1 MSLPSSRGVGSAVH
15 GRWLT
20 GLPWMGAGLS
30 GLMAALAFPL
40 PGWSGLAWLS
50 PGLLLLS
57 MLGASPGVAFR
68 LGAFSGLV
76 QFLISL
82 RWLLAIP
89 FPSGAIA
96 AWLSLSL
103 YCALYPA
110 LWTLWATLWIGRWTG
125 ASREGPVPWGLAASK
140 LSGLPTI
147 RRSLLW
153 MGLGLGAAGLEVIR
167 GRFLTG
173 FPWNFWGIT
182 QWRNLPLIQIASV
195 TGIFGVTALVHWVSL
210 GVAGSVLQ
218 LIRSTRQRTSWMSD
232 LRLPVL
238 VLLLVLA
245 WGVRRLSV
253 PRTSGVPVSLALVQP
268 SIPQT
273 LIWDE
278 GANPE
283 RFGTVFALTRSAL
296 ESKPDVLVWPEGSM
310 PDITRGQFESVI
322 RETAMAGA
330 MWVFGTGFGRE
341 VEGRPEHYN
350 AALLVDAQGRVV
362 DQYLKRRL
370 VIFGEYIPFENTLPF
385 MRWLTP
391 IGSSFTAGTRAAA
404 FPLGP
409 GKPVVASPVIC
420 FEDMFPETTRDHVS
434 DDTGFLL
441 ELTNNGWFGEGSA
454 QWQHTAGAVFRAVEN
469 GITLVRCANNGL
481 TCRIEPSGRV
491 ADLFARDGSVYGPGV
506 LRIEVAGRP
515 KDQEPTWYR
524 RHGDVFGI
532 TCAVVAFLGIG
543 SELLQRRR
551 QTESRMSGASASNG
565 A

>member
-1 MSLPSSRGVGSAVH
+1 MPLPSSIVPAPAAQ
-15 GRWLT
+15 GRWS
-20 GLPWMGAGLS
+20 GALPWIGSGLA

-50 PGLLLLS
+50 PGLLLLAA
-57 MLGASPGVAFR
+57 LGASPGKAFR
-68 LGAFSGLV
+68 LGWFSGLV
-76 QFLISL
+76 QFLVSL

-89 FPSGAIA
+89 FPSGAVA
-96 AWLSLSL
+96 GWLALSL

-110 LWTLWATLWIGRWTG
+110 LWTVWATLWIRRWTG
-125 ASREGPVPWGLAASK
+125 GPPEGPMPWARAASTLAA
-140 LSGLPTI
+140 LPTF
-147 RRSLLW
+147 RRAVLW
-153 MGLGLGAAGLEVIR
+153 LGLGLGAAGLDVIR

-182 QWRNLPLIQIASV
+182 QWKNLPLIQIASI

-210 GVAGSVLQ
+210 GIAGSVLQ

-245 WGVRRLSV
+245 WGVRRMAV
-253 PRTSGVPVSLALVQP
+253 PSSEGAPVSLALVQP

-278 GANPE
+278 SANPE
-283 RFGTVFALTRSAL
+283 RFGKVYALTRTAL
-296 ESKPDVLVWPEGSM
+296 ESKPDVVVWPEGSL
-310 PDITRGQFESVI
+310 PDITREQFEAVT
-322 RETAMAGA
+322 RETGKAGA

-341 VEGRPEHYN
+341 VEGRREHYN
-350 AALLVDAQGRVV
+350 AALWVDTAGRVV
-362 DQYLKRRL
+362 GQYLKRRL

-391 IGSSFTAGTRAAA
+391 IGSSFTPGTNAVA

-409 GKPVVASPVIC
+409 GTPVMASPVIC

-469 GITLVRCANNGL
+469 GVTLVRCANNGL
-481 TCRIEPSGRV
+481 TCRIEPTGRV
-491 ADLFARDGSVYGPGV
+491 ADLFQQDGSVYGPGI

-515 KDQEPTWYR
+515 KNLPPTWYQ

-532 TCAVVAFLGIG
+532 PCAGIAVVGLGW
-543 SELLQRRR
+543 ELSRRR
-551 QTESRMSGASASNG
+551 RRTVAASQVG
-565 A
+565 

>member
-1 MSLPSSRGVGSAVH
+1 MSLLSSSVVESTVQS
-15 GRWLT
+15 RWM
-20 GLPWMGAGLS
+20 GMLPWMGAGLA

-57 MLGASPGVAFR
+57 VLGTSPGQAFR
-68 LGAFSGLV
+68 LGWVSGLV
-76 QFLISL
+76 QFLVSL

-96 AWLSLSL
+96 AWLALSL
-103 YCALYPA
+103 YCALFPA
-110 LWTLWATLWIGRWTG
+110 LWTVWATLWIRRWTG
-125 ASREGPVPWGLAASK
+125 ETRDGSVPWFRAASDLAA
-140 LSGLPTI
+140 LPTA
-147 RRSLLW
+147 RRSMLW
-153 MGLGLGAAGLEVIR
+153 LGLGLGAAGLEVIR

-182 QWRNLPLIQIASV
+182 QWKNLPLIQIASV
-195 TGIFGVTALVHWVSL
+195 TGIFGVTALLHWVSL
-210 GVAGSVLQ
+210 GLTGSILQ

-232 LRLPVL
+232 LRIPVL

-245 WGVRRLSV
+245 WGVRRLTV
-253 PRTSGVPVSLALVQP
+253 PRTEGVPVSLALVQP

-283 RFGTVFALTRSAL
+283 RFGKVFALTRSAL
-296 ESKPDVLVWPEGSM
+296 ESKPDVLVWPEGSL
-310 PDITRGQFESVI
+310 PDITREQFESVT
-322 RETAMAGA
+322 RETGKAGA
-330 MWVFGTGFGRE
+330 MWVFGTGLGRE

-350 AALLVDAQGRVV
+350 AALLVDQAGRVV

-391 IGSSFTAGTRAAA
+391 IGSSFTPGTNAAA
-404 FPLGP
+404 FRLGP
-409 GKPVVASPVIC
+409 GTPVVASPVIC

-469 GITLVRCANNGL
+469 GIPLVRCANNGL
-481 TCRIEPSGRV
+481 TCRIEPTGRV
-491 ADLFARDGSVYGPGV
+491 ADLFRQEGSVYGPGV
-506 LRIEVAGRP
+506 LRIEVAGRSRDLP
-515 KDQEPTWYR
+515 PTWYR

-532 TCAVVAFLGIG
+532 TCVGVVVWGLGW
-543 SELLQRRR
+543 ELTRRR
-551 QTESRMSGASASNG
+551 RRSPSGSLVA
-565 A
+565 

>member
-1 MSLPSSRGVGSAVH
+1 MSLHSSRVVGSAAAA
-15 GRWLT
+15 RWVGT
-20 GLPWMGAGLS
+20 LPWTGAGLA

-40 PGWSGLAWLS
+40 PGWSGLAWVS

-57 MLGASPGVAFR
+57 ALGASPGRAFR
-68 LGAFSGLV
+68 LGWFSGLV
-76 QFLISL
+76 QFLVSL

-89 FPSGAIA
+89 FPSGAVA
-96 AWLSLSL
+96 AWLALSL

-110 LWTLWATLWIGRWTG
+110 LWTVWATLWIRRWTG
-125 ASREGPVPWGLAASK
+125 VAREGSEPWAQAASA
-140 LSGLPTI
+140 LAELPTI
-147 RRSLLW
+147 RRSIVWL
-153 MGLGLGAAGLEVIR
+153 GLALGAAGLEVIR

-182 QWRNLPLIQIASV
+182 QWKNLPLIQIASV

-210 GVAGSVLQ
+210 GVAGSILQ
-218 LIRSTRQRTSWMSD
+218 LIRCTRQKTSWMSD

-245 WGVRRLSV
+245 WGVRRLGV
-253 PRTSGVPVSLALVQP
+253 PRTDGLPVSLALVQP

-283 RFGTVFALTRSAL
+283 RFGKVFALTRSAL
-296 ESKPDVLVWPEGSM
+296 ASKPDVLVWPEGSL
-310 PDITRGQFESVI
+310 PDITREQFESVT
-322 RETAMAGA
+322 RETGKAGA

-350 AALLVDAQGRVV
+350 AALLVDATGRLV

-391 IGSSFTAGTRAAA
+391 IGSSFTPGTRAAA

-409 GKPVVASPVIC
+409 GTPVVASPVIC

-469 GITLVRCANNGL
+469 GVTLVRCANNGL
-481 TCRIEPSGRV
+481 TCRIEPTGRV
-491 ADLFARDGSVYGPGV
+491 AELFQNDSSVYGPGF
-506 LRIEVAGRP
+506 LRIEVAGRS
-515 KDQEPTWYR
+515 KDQAPTWYR

-532 TCAVVAFLGIG
+532 VCAAVAVVGLGW
-543 SELLQRRR
+543 ELLRRR
-551 QTESRMSGASASNG
+551 RRIASGEAVA
-565 A
+565 

>member
-1 MSLPSSRGVGSAVH
+1 MSLPSSRAVGSAVP
-15 GRWLT
+15 GRWK
-20 GLPWMGAGLS
+20 GALPWIAAGLA
-30 GLMAALAFPL
+30 GLLAALAFPL
-40 PGWSGLAWLS
+40 PGWSGLAWVS
-50 PGLLLLS
+50 PGLLLLAA
-57 MLGASPGVAFR
+57 LGTSPGAAFR
-68 LGAFSGLV
+68 LGWFSGLV
-76 QFLISL
+76 QFLVSL

-89 FPSGAIA
+89 FPSGAVA
-96 AWLSLSL
+96 AWLALSL

-110 LWTLWATLWIGRWTG
+110 LWTVWATMWIRRWTAAPDG
-125 ASREGPVPWGLAASK
+125 GPVPWVSAAST
-140 LSGLPTI
+140 LAGLPTV
-147 RRSLLW
+147 RRSALW
-153 MGLGLGAAGLEVIR
+153 LGLGLGAAGLEVIR

-182 QWRNLPLIQIASV
+182 QWKNLPLIQIASV

-210 GVAGSVLQ
+210 GIAGSVLQ

-245 WGVRRLSV
+245 WGVRRLAV
-253 PRTSGVPVSLALVQP
+253 PRTEGVPVSLALVQP

-278 GANPE
+278 GANPG
-283 RFGTVFALTRSAL
+283 RFGTVFALTRTAL
-296 ESKPDVLVWPEGSM
+296 ESRPDVLVWPEGSL
-310 PDITRGQFESVI
+310 PDITRDQFESVT
-322 RETAMAGA
+322 RETAKAGA
-330 MWVFGTGFGRE
+330 TWVFGTGFGRE

-362 DQYLKRRL
+362 DRYIKRRL
-370 VIFGEYIPFENTLPF
+370 VIFGEYIPLENTLPF

-409 GKPVVASPVIC
+409 GRTVVASPVIC

-434 DDTGFLL
+434 DTTGFLL

-469 GITLVRCANNGL
+469 GVTLVRCANNGL
-481 TCRIEPSGRV
+481 TCRIDPTGRV
-491 ADLFARDGSVYGPGV
+491 ADLFQKDGSVYGPGV

-515 KDQEPTWYR
+515 KDQGPTWYR
-524 RHGDVFGI
+524 LRGDVFGI
-532 TCAVVAFLGIG
+532 TCAVVAVLGI
-543 SELLQRRR
+543 SVELLQRRLR
-551 QTESRMSGASASNG
+551 TRSGASASTR

>member
-1 MSLPSSRGVGSAVH
+1 MGS
-15 GRWLT
+15 
-20 GLPWMGAGLS
+20 LPWMGAGLA

-40 PGWSGLAWLS
+40 PGWSGLAWVS

-57 MLGASPGVAFR
+57 ALGSSPGRAFR
-68 LGAFSGLV
+68 LGWVAGLV
-76 QFLISL
+76 QFLVSL

-96 AWLSLSL
+96 AWLALSL

-110 LWTLWATLWIGRWTG
+110 LWTVWATFWIRRWTG
-125 ASREGPVPWGLAASK
+125 ETRDGSVPWFRAASA
-140 LSGLPTI
+140 LADLPTV
-147 RRSLLW
+147 RRSVLW
-153 MGLGLGAAGLEVIR
+153 IGLGLGAAGLEVIR

-195 TGIFGVTALVHWVSL
+195 TGIFGVTALLHWVSL

-245 WGVRRLSV
+245 WGVRRLGV
-253 PRTSGVPVSLALVQP
+253 PRTEGVPVSLALVQP

-283 RFGTVFALTRSAL
+283 RFGKVFALTRSAL
-296 ESKPDVLVWPEGSM
+296 ESKPDILVWPEGSL
-310 PDITRGQFESVI
+310 PDITREQFESVT
-322 RETAMAGA
+322 RETGKAGA

-350 AALLVDAQGRVV
+350 AALLVDRAGRVV

-391 IGSSFTAGTRAAA
+391 IGSSFTPGTNAAA
-404 FPLGP
+404 FRLGP
-409 GKPVVASPVIC
+409 GTPVVASPVIC

-481 TCRIEPSGRV
+481 TCRIEPTGHV
-491 ADLFARDGSVYGPGV
+491 AELFQQGGSVYGPGI
-506 LRIEVAGRP
+506 LRVEVAGRP
-515 KDQEPTWYR
+515 KDLPPTWYR
-524 RHGDVFGI
+524 RRGDVFGI
-532 TCAVVAFLGIG
+532 ACAGVAVFGFGWEI
-543 SELLQRRR
+543 LQRRR
-551 QTESRMSGASASNG
+551 RRPSGSPVA
-565 A
+565 